1 MDLLWFNNVILKL
14 IPKLK
19 NKIRMLINIRGT
31 KQKLGK
37 IVLSTRNVGWDSES
51 VIIRSAMK
59 NILMSQKK
67 TAKTTYIY
75 TEYIHFTCDS
85 AAPEKKLMANQKTTS
100 VLQCSPAGLRG
111 GLTPEKFSVY
121 AASFSPQSALMWYG
135 MHSIS
140 MVAAGGWALGTTQT
154 TVLTKN
160 NPSNAEKIQHSYME
174 ELAELDASI

>member
-1 MDLLWFNNVILKL
+1 MDLLWFKKVILKL
-14 IPKLK
+14 IAKSK
-19 NKIRMLINIRGT
+19 NKICMLINIRGT

-37 IVLSTRNVGWDSES
+37 IVLSTRNIGWDSES

-59 NILMSQKK
+59 NILMSQQK

-85 AAPEKKLMANQKTTS
+85 AAPESNQKTTS
-100 VLQCSPAGLRG
+100 VLQCSPGGLRG

-121 AASFSPQSALMWYG
+121 VASFSPQSALMWYG

-174 ELAELDASI
+174 ELFKLDASI